1 MRYSIFLLGLL
12 IILGCA
18 NDGQVQETQINEF
31 STHNKPYE
39 LNFLNEIKKKNPPFG
54 LDLSLDQISPSAVTL
69 TATLVLDSGDY
80 VASPYTSQDF
90 LGAFNFSILDSNL
103 LQFVGELIEFPPP
116 FALLVPFDDQP
127 VLSYVGSTRISR
139 SVEILSNADFECY
152 GEIFFVHEPSCYPYV
167 VSFVISRKLG
177 MLSVTK
183 IGTEIPKCW

>member
-1 MRYSIFLLGLL
+1 MRSSIFLLGLL

-39 LNFLNEIKKKNPPFG
+39 LNVLNEIKKKNPPFG
-54 LDLSLDQISPSAVTL
+54 LDLSLDQISPSVVTL

-80 VASPYTSQDF
+80 VASPYTSQDLF
-90 LGAFNFSILDSNL
+90 GVYDMSLIDSTDV
-103 LQFVGELIEFPPP
+103 QFVGELTEFPTPP
-116 FALLVPFDDQP
+116 ALRVHYEDQP
-127 VLSYVGSTRISR
+127 VLSYTGSTRISR

-183 IGTEIPKCW
+183 IGTEIPKF